1 MKFLQSLRYAFG
13 GLITFFRSERNG
25 QIQVVVA
32 VAVVSLAAFL
42 KTSAMEW
49 LAVVLCIIIVCS
61 FEMINTA
68 IEKLCD
74 VVHPDFHPQIR
85 VIKDVAA
92 GAVLMAA
99 VGSVVAGVVI
109 FLPKIIALL
118 QY

>member
-13 GLITFFRSERNG
+13 GLITFFRTERNG
-25 QIQVVVA
+25 QIQAIVA
-32 VAVVSLAAFL
+32 GVVVSLAALFNIRA
-42 KTSAMEW
+42 TEW
-49 LAVVLCIIIVCS
+49 LIVVLCIVMVWS

-68 IEKLCD
+68 IEKLCN